1 MGGTRV
7 AVTGSRDEEGGGFEA
22 LRVKQCRGREEE
34 ESGTQSNVNLRPFD

>member
-1 MGGTRV
+1 M

-34 ESGTQSNVNLRPFD
+34 EFGTQSNVNLPPFD